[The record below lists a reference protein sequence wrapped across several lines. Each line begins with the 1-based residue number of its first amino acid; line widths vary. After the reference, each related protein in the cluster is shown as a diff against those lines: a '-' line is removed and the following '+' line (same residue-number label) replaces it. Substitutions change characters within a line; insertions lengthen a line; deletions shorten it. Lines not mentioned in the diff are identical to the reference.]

1 MRMIVVRQ
9 QKLFAFAMRVK
20 VISRKDRAIA
30 PEIFMVR
37 VCNAVHL
44 LFHLMRI
51 VFLMMHTRANMNFF
65 WRS

>member
-1 MRMIVVRQ
+1 
-9 QKLFAFAMRVK
+9 MRVK
-20 VISRKDRAIA
+20 VISRKDRVIA